1 MTEEA
6 KFIIEEIK
14 ESMQHALTHLE
25 KEFHKFR
32 TGKASPQMLEGVR
45 VEYYG
50 NPTSV
55 DKIANINTPD
65 ARTIIV
71 QPWEKAMLNPLA
83 KAILDA
89 NLGFNPQNNGEILRI
104 TVPPLTEER
113 RRELVKKAKG
123 EAEIARVSIRNIRR
137 NAVEDAKKLE
147 KEGLSEDEIKVLEKE
162 IQHITDSFIAQ
173 ADKILEHKEKDVM
186 TV

>member
-14 ESMQHALTHLE
+14 ESMLHAISHLE

-32 TGKASPQMLEGVR
+32 TGKATPQMLEGVK
-45 VEYYG
+45 VDYYG
-50 NPTSV
+50 TPTSV

-65 ARTIIV
+65 ARMIIV
-71 QPWEKAMLNPLA
+71 QPWEKSMLNPLA

-104 TVPPLTEER
+104 AVPPLTEER
-113 RRELVKKAKG
+113 RRELVKKAKA
-123 EAEIARVSIRNIRR
+123 EAELAKVAIRNIRR
-137 NAVEDAKKLE
+137 SAVDDAKKLE
-147 KEGLSEDEIKVLEKE
+147 KEGISEDEIKVLEKE
-162 IQHITDSFIAQ
+162 IQHITDNFIVQ
-173 ADKILEHKEKDVM
+173 VDKILEHKEKDIM

>member
-6 KFIIEEIK
+6 KFILEEIK
-14 ESMQHALTHLE
+14 ESMQHALIHLE

-32 TGKASPQMLEGVR
+32 TSKASPQMLEGVK
-45 VEYYG
+45 VDYYG

-65 ARTIIV
+65 ARTIVV
-71 QPWEKAMLNPLA
+71 QPWEKNMLNPLA

-104 TVPPLTEER
+104 SVPPLTEER
-113 RRELVKKAKG
+113 RRDLVKKAKG
-123 EAEIARVSIRNIRR
+123 EAELARVAIRNIRR

-147 KEGLSEDEIKVLEKE
+147 KEGVSEDDIKTLEKD
-162 IQHITDSFIAQ
+162 IQHITDGFIAQ

>member
-147 KEGLSEDEIKVLEKE
+147 KDGLSEDDIKVLEKE

>member
-147 KEGLSEDEIKVLEKE
+147 KEGLSEDDIKVLEKE

>member
-32 TGKASPQMLEGVR
+32 TGKASPQMLEGVK
-45 VEYYG
+45 VDYYG

-65 ARTIIV
+65 ARTIVV
-71 QPWEKAMLNPLA
+71 QPWEKNMLNPLA

-113 RRELVKKAKG
+113 RHDLVKKAKA
-123 EAEIARVSIRNIRR
+123 EAEAAKVAIRNGRR
-137 NAVEDAKKLE
+137 TAVEDAKKLE
-147 KEGLSEDEIKVLEKE
+147 KEGISEDDVKVLEKD

-173 ADKILEHKEKDVM
+173 ADKILEHKEKDIM

>member
-14 ESMQHALTHLE
+14 ESMQHALIHLE

-32 TGKASPQMLEGVR
+32 TSKASPQMLEGVK

-65 ARTIIV
+65 ARTIVV
-71 QPWEKAMLNPLA
+71 QPWEKNMLNPLA

-89 NLGFNPQNNGEILRI
+89 NLGFNPQNNGDILRI
-104 TVPPLTEER
+104 AVPPLTEER
-113 RRELVKKAKG
+113 RRDLVKKAKG
-123 EAEIARVSIRNIRR
+123 EAELARVAVRNIRR
-137 NAVEDAKKLE
+137 AAVEDAKKLE
-147 KEGLSEDEIKVLEKE
+147 KDGVSEDEIKTLEKE
-162 IQHITDSFIAQ
+162 IQHITDGFIVQ
-173 ADKILEHKEKDVM
+173 VDKILEHKEKDVM

>member
-6 KFIIEEIK
+6 KFILEEIK

-32 TGKASPQMLEGVR
+32 TGKASPQMLEGVK
-45 VEYYG
+45 VDYYG

-65 ARTIIV
+65 ARTIVV
-71 QPWEKAMLNPLA
+71 QPWEKNMLNPLA

-104 TVPPLTEER
+104 SVPPLTEER
-113 RRELVKKAKG
+113 RRDLVKKAKG
-123 EAEIARVSIRNIRR
+123 EAEIAKVSIRNIRR
-137 NAVEDAKKLE
+137 NAVEEAKKLE
-147 KEGLSEDEIKVLEKE
+147 KEGVSEDDIKVLEKE
-162 IQHITDSFIAQ
+162 IQHVTDSFIAQ

>member
-6 KFIIEEIK
+6 NFIIEEIK

-32 TGKASPQMLEGVR
+32 TSKATPQMLEGVR

-65 ARTIIV
+65 ARTIVV
-71 QPWEKAMLNPLA
+71 QPWEKNMLNPLA

-104 TVPPLTEER
+104 AVPPLTEER
-113 RRELVKKAKG
+113 RRDLVKKAKA
-123 EAEIARVSIRNIRR
+123 EAEIAKVTIRNMRR
-137 NAVEDAKKLE
+137 TAVEDAKKLE
-147 KEGLSEDEIKVLEKE
+147 KDGVSEDDIKVLEKE

-173 ADKILEHKEKDVM
+173 ADKILEHKEKDIM

>member
-6 KFIIEEIK
+6 KFILEEIK
-14 ESMQHALTHLE
+14 ESMQHALIHLE

-32 TGKASPQMLEGVR
+32 TSKASPQMLEGVK
-45 VEYYG
+45 VDYYG

-65 ARTIIV
+65 ARTIVV
-71 QPWEKAMLNPLA
+71 QPWEKNMLNPLA
-83 KAILDA
+83 KAIQDA
-89 NLGFNPQNNGEILRI
+89 NLGFNPQNNGDILRI
-104 TVPPLTEER
+104 VVPPLTEER
-113 RRELVKKAKG
+113 RRDLVKKAKG
-123 EAEIARVSIRNIRR
+123 EAELARVAIRNIRR
-137 NAVEDAKKLE
+137 NAVEEAKKLE
-147 KEGLSEDEIKVLEKE
+147 KDGVSEDDIKTLEKE
-162 IQHITDSFIAQ
+162 IQHITDGFIAQ

>member
-6 KFIIEEIK
+6 KFILEEIK

-32 TGKASPQMLEGVR
+32 TGKASPQMLEGVK
-45 VEYYG
+45 VDYYG

-65 ARTIIV
+65 ARTIVV
-71 QPWEKAMLNPLA
+71 QPWEKNMLNPLA

-104 TVPPLTEER
+104 SVPPLTEER
-113 RRELVKKAKG
+113 RRDLVKKAKG
-123 EAEIARVSIRNIRR
+123 EAELARVAIRNIRR

-147 KEGLSEDEIKVLEKE
+147 KEGVSEDDIKVLEKD
-162 IQHITDSFIAQ
+162 IQHITDGFIAQ

>member
-32 TGKASPQMLEGVR
+32 TSKASPQMLEGVK
-45 VEYYG
+45 VDYYG

-65 ARTIIV
+65 ARTIVV
-71 QPWEKAMLNPLA
+71 QPWEKNMLNPLA

-89 NLGFNPQNNGEILRI
+89 NLGFNPQNNGDILRI
-104 TVPPLTEER
+104 AVPPLTEER
-113 RRELVKKAKG
+113 RRDLVKKAKAEG
-123 EAEIARVSIRNIRR
+123 EAAKISIRNMRR
-137 NAVEDAKKLE
+137 TAVEDAKKLE
-147 KEGLSEDEIKVLEKE
+147 KEGVSEDDIKTLEKE

-173 ADKILEHKEKDVM
+173 ADKIIEHKEKDIM

>member
-14 ESMQHALTHLE
+14 ESMQHALDHLE

-32 TGKASPQMLEGVR
+32 TGKASPQMLEGVK

-65 ARTIIV
+65 ARMIIV
-71 QPWEKAMLNPLA
+71 QPWEKSMLNPLA

-89 NLGFNPQNNGEILRI
+89 NLGFNPQNNGEVLRI
-104 TVPPLTEER
+104 AVPPLTEER

-123 EAEIARVSIRNIRR
+123 EAESAKVAIRNIRR
-137 NAVEDAKKLE
+137 GAVDDAKKLE
-147 KEGLSEDEIKVLEKE
+147 KDGVSEDDIKTLEKD
-162 IQHITDSFIAQ
+162 IQHITDSFIVQ
-173 ADKILEHKEKDVM
+173 VDKILEHKEKDIM

>member
-6 KFIIEEIK
+6 KFIIEEIS
-14 ESMQHALTHLE
+14 ESMQHAVTHLE

-32 TGKASPQMLEGVR
+32 TGKASPQMLEGVK
-45 VEYYG
+45 VDYYG

-65 ARTIIV
+65 ARSIVV
-71 QPWEKAMLNPLA
+71 QPWEKSMLNPLA

-89 NLGFNPQNNGEILRI
+89 NLGFNPQNNGEVLRI
-104 TVPPLTEER
+104 SVPPLTEER
-113 RRELVKKAKG
+113 RRDLVKKARA
-123 EAEIARVSIRNIRR
+123 EAEIAKVSIRNIRR
-137 NAVEDAKKLE
+137 GAVEEAKKLE
-147 KEGLSEDEIKVLEKE
+147 KDGVPEDDIKVLEKE
-162 IQHITDSFIAQ
+162 IQHITDSFILQ
-173 ADKILEHKEKDVM
+173 VDKTLDHKEKDIM

>member
-14 ESMQHALTHLE
+14 ESMQHAITHLE

-32 TGKASPQMLEGVR
+32 TGKATPQMLEGVK
-45 VEYYG
+45 VDYYG
-50 NPTSV
+50 NPTSI

-65 ARTIIV
+65 ARMIVV
-71 QPWEKAMLNPLA
+71 QPWEKNMLNPLA

-89 NLGFNPQNNGEILRI
+89 NLGFNPQNNGEVLRI
-104 TVPPLTEER
+104 AVPPLTEDR
-113 RRELVKKAKG
+113 RRELVKKAKS
-123 EAEIARVSIRNIRR
+123 EAELAKVAIRNIRR
-137 NAVEDAKKLE
+137 SAVEDAKKLE
-147 KEGLSEDEIKVLEKE
+147 KEGISEDEIKVLEKE
-162 IQHITDSFIAQ
+162 IQHITDNFIVLV
-173 ADKILEHKEKDVM
+173 DKTLDHKEKDIM

>member
-14 ESMQHALTHLE
+14 ESMNHALTHLE

-32 TGKASPQMLEGVR
+32 TGKASPQMLEGVK

-50 NPTSV
+50 NPTSI

-65 ARTIIV
+65 ARMIVV
-71 QPWEKAMLNPLA
+71 QPWEKNMLNPLA

-89 NLGFNPQNNGEILRI
+89 NLGFNPQNNGEVLRI
-104 TVPPLTEER
+104 AVPPLTEER
-113 RRELVKKAKG
+113 RRELVKKAKS
-123 EAEIARVSIRNIRR
+123 EAEIAKVSIRNMRR
-137 NAVEDAKKLE
+137 SAVEDAKKLE
-147 KEGLSEDEIKVLEKE
+147 KEGIPEDEVKVLEKE
-162 IQHITDSFIAQ
+162 IQHITDGFIGQ
-173 ADKILEHKEKDVM
+173 VDKILEHKEKDIM

>member
-14 ESMQHALTHLE
+14 ESMEHALTHLE

-32 TGKASPQMLEGVR
+32 TSKASPQMLEGVK
-45 VEYYG
+45 VDYYG
-50 NPTSV
+50 TPSSV

-71 QPWEKAMLNPLA
+71 QPWEKTMLNPLA
-83 KAILDA
+83 KAIMDA
-89 NLGFNPQNNGEILRI
+89 NLGFNPQNNGEFLRI
-104 TVPPLTEER
+104 TVPPLTEDR
-113 RRELVKKAKG
+113 RRDLVKKAKA
-123 EAEIARVSIRNIRR
+123 EAEIAKVAIRNIRR
-137 NAVEDAKKLE
+137 TAVDDAKKLE
-147 KEGLSEDEIKVLEKE
+147 KEGISEDEIKVLEKE
-162 IQHITDSFIAQ
+162 IQHITDSFIMQ
-173 ADKILEHKEKDVM
+173 ADKILEHKEKDIM

>member
-1 MTEEA
+1 MTEES

-32 TGKASPQMLEGVR
+32 TGKASPQMLEGVK

-71 QPWEKAMLNPLA
+71 QPWEKNMLNPLA

-104 TVPPLTEER
+104 TVPPLTEDR
-113 RRELVKKAKG
+113 RRDMVKKAKS
-123 EAEIARVSIRNIRR
+123 EAEAAKVVIRNCRR
-137 NAVEDAKKLE
+137 TAVEDAKKLE
-147 KEGLSEDEIKVLEKE
+147 KEGVSEDEIKVLEKE
-162 IQHITDSFIAQ
+162 IQHITDGFILQ
-173 ADKILEHKEKDVM
+173 TDKILEHKEKDIM

>member
-32 TGKASPQMLEGVR
+32 TGKASPQMLEGVKID
-45 VEYYG
+45 YYG

-65 ARTIIV
+65 ARTIVV
-71 QPWEKAMLNPLA
+71 QPWEKNMLNSLA

-89 NLGFNPQNNGEILRI
+89 NLGFNPQNNGEFLRI
-104 TVPPLTEER
+104 TVPPLTEDR
-113 RRELVKKAKG
+113 RRDMVKKAKA
-123 EAEIARVSIRNIRR
+123 EAEVAKVAIRNCRR
-137 NAVEDAKKLE
+137 TAVEDAKKLE
-147 KEGLSEDEIKVLEKE
+147 KEGVSEDDIKVLEKD
-162 IQHITDSFIAQ
+162 IQHITDSFIVQ
-173 ADKILEHKEKDVM
+173 VDKILEHKEKDIM

>member
-14 ESMQHALTHLE
+14 ESMQHALIHLE

-32 TGKASPQMLEGVR
+32 TGKASPQMLEGVK
-45 VEYYG
+45 VDYYG
-50 NPTSV
+50 NPTSI

-65 ARTIIV
+65 ARMIVV
-71 QPWEKAMLNPLA
+71 QPWEKNMLNPLA

-89 NLGFNPQNNGEILRI
+89 NLGFNPQNNGEFLRI
-104 TVPPLTEER
+104 TVPPLTEDR
-113 RRELVKKAKG
+113 RRDLVKKAKG
-123 EAEIARVSIRNIRR
+123 EAETAKVSIRNMRR
-137 NAVEDAKKLE
+137 TAVEDAKKLE
-147 KEGLSEDEIKVLEKE
+147 KNGASEDDTKILEKE

-173 ADKILEHKEKDVM
+173 VDKILDHKEKDIM

>member
-6 KFIIEEIK
+6 KFILEEIK

-45 VEYYG
+45 VDYYG

-113 RRELVKKAKG
+113 RRDMVKKAKS

-147 KEGLSEDEIKVLEKE
+147 KEGLSEDDIKVLEKE